1 MWHEALVVRV
11 EISQCAEPAP
21 ESTILLVIVDQN
33 WLQFV
38 SLALAVDVYS
48 RREIR

>member
-1 MWHEALVVRV
+1 MWHEALIVRV
-11 EISQCAEPAP
+11 KISQSAEPAP
-21 ESTILLVIVDQN
+21 EATILLIIVDQD
-33 WLQFV
+33 WLNFV